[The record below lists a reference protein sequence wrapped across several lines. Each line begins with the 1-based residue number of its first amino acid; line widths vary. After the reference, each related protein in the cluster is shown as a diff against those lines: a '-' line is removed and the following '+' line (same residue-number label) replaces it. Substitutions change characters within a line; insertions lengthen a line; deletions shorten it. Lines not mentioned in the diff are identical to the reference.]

1 MLLPRHKKEAKMLKV
16 SFEEKDNKLTLKLD
30 GHAGQADIGHDI
42 ICSSC
47 SILAYTVAQLVNNA
61 KGMGELKS
69 VPEIKLEVGEG
80 IISCEPTEESYTALK
95 SAYLFAEVGYKLLAH
110 NYPQFVEL
118 NPFGT
123 E

>member
-1 MLLPRHKKEAKMLKV
+1 MLNVA
-16 SFEEKDNKLTLKLD
+16 FEEKDGMLTLELK

-42 ICSSC
+42 VCASC
-47 SILAYTVAQLVNNA
+47 SILAYTVAQLVTNA

-69 VPEIKLEVGEG
+69 LPEIKLEVGEG
-80 IISCEPTEESYTALK
+80 IISCEPTEESYSAIK
-95 SAYLFAEVGYKLLAH
+95 SAYLFAEVGYNLLAH

-118 NPFGT
+118 KMFGA